1 MAWMRRTQI
10 KWKQTPKWNTWFITL
25 QDSRLSKQNKLKYA
39 AFYTNLVFP
48 TTYLKK
54 MPTVLYRTDTVAF
67 VFHEAAIIY
76 SKLQM
81 PIVSFV

>member
-1 MAWMRRTQI
+1 
-10 KWKQTPKWNTWFITL
+10 
-25 QDSRLSKQNKLKYA
+25 
-39 AFYTNLVFP
+39 
-48 TTYLKK
+48 